1 VPELVA
7 LDLPALVVA
16 AGYPGTAAI
25 PAVNYL
31 LGLLALKL
39 TGIRRVSHVDDPA
52 ADPAAALFAGLSAL
66 PKTTAL
72 SSYSLPARPHPPA
85 RPADRAG
92 HGDAR
97 RQPDHRRGRRPRPES
112 RRLCR

>member
-1 VPELVA
+1 MPELVA

-72 SSYSLPARPHPPA
+72 SSYSYRLDHTRQRALLIA
-85 RPADRAG
+85 LGTAMLDANLITDAD
-92 HGDAR
+92 DT
-97 RQPDHRRGRRPRPES
+97 S
-112 RRLCR
+112 T